1 MAESKIDLLIGISFI
16 CAGLIM
22 LFIPNQ
28 VFILI
33 LLAAILLSFGNCI
46 LLVLRFAQKR
56 NKMDLVFSFG
66 SLLFALFLYNHHFFP
81 QWVMRVGFGAYCI
94 IYSICTFIQWGIYFW
109 NANKRRVTT
118 FFHGLAFLFLAL
130 FLLFYSDF
138 QSYLIM
144 MLLGV
149 YVLLLGFRYVNDA
162 MMVINPGQNASWSR
176 KYRLSLPVLLSA
188 FLPDWAISYKKN
200 HETKNE
206 KNDKQEP
213 TNLRLMVHVG
223 PKGFQK
229 VGHIT
234 VVFNGMVYSYGNY
247 NKASQHLNG
256 TVGNGVFFIA
266 PYEKYL
272 PMILSNENNSI
283 FEYGVKTT
291 AKQDTLIAEKLQ
303 YFKDISTPWHAPI
316 ESSSHRLKLLKDD
329 YANRLKIYA
338 DANFYQIESGRFKTY
353 WALGV
358 NCALFIDSVLKAL
371 ESDLLTLQGIFSPG
385 LYFDWLEKEYAK
397 ANSPIISRW
406 FYSMTVK

>member
-138 QSYLIM
+138 KTYLIM
-144 MLLGV
+144 MFLGV

-162 MMVINPGQNASWSR
+162 MMVINP
-176 KYRLSLPVLLSA
+176 
-188 FLPDWAISYKKN
+188 
-200 HETKNE
+200 
-206 KNDKQEP
+206 
-213 TNLRLMVHVG
+213 
-223 PKGFQK
+223 
-229 VGHIT
+229 
-234 VVFNGMVYSYGNY
+234 
-247 NKASQHLNG
+247 
-256 TVGNGVFFIA
+256 
-266 PYEKYL
+266 
-272 PMILSNENNSI
+272 
-283 FEYGVKTT
+283 
-291 AKQDTLIAEKLQ
+291 
-303 YFKDISTPWHAPI
+303 
-316 ESSSHRLKLLKDD
+316 
-329 YANRLKIYA
+329 
-338 DANFYQIESGRFKTY
+338 
-353 WALGV
+353 
-358 NCALFIDSVLKAL
+358 
-371 ESDLLTLQGIFSPG
+371 
-385 LYFDWLEKEYAK
+385 
-397 ANSPIISRW
+397 
-406 FYSMTVK
+406 

>member
-46 LLVLRFAQKR
+46 LLVLRFARKR

-138 QSYLIM
+138 KTYLIM
-144 MLLGV
+144 MFLGV

-176 KYRLSLPVLLSA
+176 KYRLSLPILLSA

-247 NKASQHLNG
+247 NKASQDR
-256 TVGNGVFFIA
+256 
-266 PYEKYL
+266 K
-272 PMILSNENNSI
+272 
-283 FEYGVKTT
+283 
-291 AKQDTLIAEKLQ
+291 
-303 YFKDISTPWHAPI
+303 
-316 ESSSHRLKLLKDD
+316 
-329 YANRLKIYA
+329 
-338 DANFYQIESGRFKTY
+338 
-353 WALGV
+353 
-358 NCALFIDSVLKAL
+358 SV
-371 ESDLLTLQGIFSPG
+371 
-385 LYFDWLEKEYAK
+385 
-397 ANSPIISRW
+397 
-406 FYSMTVK
+406 V